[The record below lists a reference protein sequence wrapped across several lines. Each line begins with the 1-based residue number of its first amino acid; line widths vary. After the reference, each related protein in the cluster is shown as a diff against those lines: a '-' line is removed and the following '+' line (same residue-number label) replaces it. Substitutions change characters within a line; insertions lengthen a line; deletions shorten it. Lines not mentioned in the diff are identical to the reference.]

1 MATKEEW
8 DKNCSSTVRET
19 DPANN
24 HSVIAVKGCFMSS

>member
-1 MATKEEW
+1 MAAKEEW

-24 HSVIAVKGCFMSS
+24 HAELLLLKVVL